1 MINAFAALVLIAM
14 MPGQAVVAETTPIQ
28 APQAV
33 VQTISESIASLSDDP
48 VLGPEAPEII
58 PDPTVQDV
66 LLSVCQ
72 TKGYGED
79 CAMTLLG
86 MLWTESTNV
95 STAIGDNG
103 NARGYFQIWYRLHKI
118 TTDCAEDLV
127 CSATWSLDYLVQH
140 GYPDFVSYAVQCH
153 NSCNFPNGYA
163 AKAIRN
169 GKRLWE
175 TPLAIA
181 QNAPIRLALE

>member
-14 MPGQAVVAETTPIQ
+14 MPGQAVVTETTPIQ

-33 VQTISESIASLSDDP
+33 IQTISASLSEDA
-48 VLGPEAPEII
+48 VLGPETPEVL
-58 PDPTVQDV
+58 PDPTVQEV
-66 LLSVCQ
+66 LLSVCAA
-72 TKGYGED
+72 KGYGED
-79 CAMTLLG
+79 CAKTLLG
-86 MLWTESTNV
+86 MLWNESTNV

-103 NARGYFQIWYRLHKI
+103 AARGYFQIHYKLHKI
-118 TTDCAEDLV
+118 TIACAEDLV
-127 CSATWSLDYLVQH
+127 CSANWSLNYLVQH

-163 AKAIRN
+163 ARAIRN

-175 TPLAIA
+175 TPLAIV
-181 QNAPIRLALE
+181 QNDPIVRSVT